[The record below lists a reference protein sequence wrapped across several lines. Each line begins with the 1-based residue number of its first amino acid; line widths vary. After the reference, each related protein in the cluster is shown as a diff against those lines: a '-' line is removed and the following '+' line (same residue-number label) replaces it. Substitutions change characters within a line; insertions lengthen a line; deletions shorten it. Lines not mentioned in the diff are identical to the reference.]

1 MGEYNLHISIESD
14 RKQIYIL
21 PSVAR
26 LHDGVGIVGYKF
38 YKLKYSSEPSL
49 IGKTIKEG
57 LDYIVSKYVAHEGPD
72 YDNNEKYKGIPW
84 RKRSGVSL
92 SILKDGRY
100 SVTPTYVD
108 HEIMAHSFLDS
119 QYYPSD
125 VSDEE
130 LGKGVLEALE
140 RSYAYS
146 LRKEIAVYFSE
157 KDGLLFVPMAINR
170 TGFVLTDFCRCV
182 KAPYNAGDI
191 RSTLDEVLKFAMEN
205 PEDKR
210 TNKERK
216 ENLPWR
222 EYTKYKSMHGF
233 VKSHHCFEI
242 HILPDGT
249 HVFMPTLR
257 WDSYDSQFIE
267 YSDVK
272 NTYSN
277 GITDEELRAEIFET
291 LEICEL
297 IYQKHDQN
305 YHHEIFFAYVEQL
318 AKERNRK

>member
-1 MGEYNLHISIESD
+1 MRDYYLHISIESD
-14 RKQIYIL
+14 RKHIYIL
-21 PSVAR
+21 PSVPR
-26 LHDGVGIVGYKF
+26 LHDRVGITGYKF
-38 YKLKYSSEPSL
+38 YKLKYSSDPSL
-49 IGKTIKEG
+49 IGKNIKEG
-57 LDYIVSKYVAHEGPD
+57 LGYIVSKYVDHEGPD

-92 SILKDGRY
+92 SIQKDGTY

-108 HEIMAHSFLDS
+108 HEIMSHSYLDS

-140 RSYAYS
+140 RSYEYS

-157 KDGLLFVPMAINR
+157 KEGLLFVPMALNR

-182 KAPYNAGDI
+182 KAPYNAEEI
-191 RSTLDEVLKFAMEN
+191 RSALDEALKFAMEN

-222 EYTKYKSMHGF
+222 EYSKYKSMHGF
-233 VKSHHCFEI
+233 VKTHYCFEI

-249 HVFMPTLR
+249 HIFMPTLR

-272 NTYSN
+272 KTYSG
-277 GITDEELRAEIFET
+277 GITDEELKAEIFES
-291 LEICEL
+291 LEICDL
-297 IYQKHDQN
+297 IYKKHDQN

-318 AKERNRK
+318 GAERNRR